1 MPCFMREKSLSFRPR
16 RDKVNDRDAMAPKPV
31 RPRAIR
37 YHGLFGMSI
46 ASQHLIVDEKWTPD
60 SLVEQYSGF
69 TDLLS
74 RRVIYKRHETKAN
87 RRLLLKQSKRLK
99 MQCSDGRIKLQKI
112 SSGNNSHT
120 IRNFLINHRDMQR
133 LYQRMPIYQVVDNIN
148 QRTFILRKERDR
160 LEFRLN
166 QRKHEYRE
174 LLLDRAEVENRI
186 KYANEF
192 QREEE
197 LKSRVLLK
205 KIENSNVR
213 LKAITTINTTY
224 KKIIQVLLQDEI
236 FYEPILRSL
245 DDDMEDQA
253 NFIKNILYMGLPAI
267 AKFKELNIEY
277 RQLEYKSRK
286 NLQSKMQMLSSL
298 LKRHTPSVPV
308 HKAKEELTASADPRR
323 YVRETKSMTVLKV
336 ELQSIEKTI
345 KELKLVTLCSQARE
359 IFPNVRTQM
368 ENNKKLDRLIQL
380 KFLKRSDLETKM
392 KCTSMLQNV
401 LVNNLSEEEINR
413 LERISDLKKILEADE
428 KFEKETLEHIRNRA
442 GAYVTFRLCLWNLV
456 EILRHV
462 DRQPRTFRTQYPN
475 SYLKLPLLK
484 FEMLDIIAAP
494 PELYEED
501 LEKVML
507 LLKRKL
513 YKLMKAYKPDMN
525 SSIAQSKDKY
535 HNLFLVSHKGRSAD
549 DNDRMSMVAEDDL
562 LQSNKMTNVPNRK
575 QIKALSA
582 RLMEVAA
589 KRDEA
594 N

>member
-1 MPCFMREKSLSFRPR
+1 MPCFKREKSLSFRPR
-16 RDKVNDRDAMAPKPV
+16 RDKVNDRDVMAPKTV

-46 ASQHLIVDEKWTPD
+46 ASQHLIVDENWTPD
-60 SLVEQYSGF
+60 SLTEQYSGF

-99 MQCSDGRIKLQKI
+99 MQCFDGRLKLQKI
-112 SSGNNSHT
+112 SSGNNSHK
-120 IRNFLINHRDMQR
+120 IRNFLMNHRDMQR
-133 LYQRMPIYQVVDNIN
+133 LYQRMPIHQIVDNIN

-160 LEFRLN
+160 LEFRLD
-166 QRKHEYRE
+166 QRKHEYRN
-174 LLLDRAEVENRI
+174 LLLDRAEVGNRI

-192 QREEE
+192 LREEE
-197 LKSRVLLK
+197 LISRVLLK

-245 DDDMEDQA
+245 DGDMEDQA
-253 NFIKNILYMGLPAI
+253 SFIKNILYLGLPAI
-267 AKFKELNIEY
+267 AKFKELNTEY
-277 RQLEYKSRK
+277 RLLENKSRK
-286 NLQSKMQMLSSL
+286 NLQSKMQLLSSL
-298 LKRHTPSVPV
+298 LKPHITSAPT
-308 HKAKEELTASADPRR
+308 HKVKAEILASSDPMR
-323 YVRETKSMTVLKV
+323 YVRETQSMAVLKV

-359 IFPNVRTQM
+359 IFPNVRDQL
-368 ENNKKLDRLIQL
+368 ENNKKLSRLIKL
-380 KFLKRSDLETKM
+380 NIFRRGDLDTKL
-392 KCTSMLQNV
+392 KCTSMLQDV

-413 LERISDLKKILEADE
+413 LERISDLRKILKNDE
-428 KFEKETLEHIRNRA
+428 KFERETVEHIRNRA
-442 GAYVTFRLCLWNLV
+442 CAYVAFRMCLWNLI
-456 EILRHV
+456 EILRNV
-462 DRQPRTFRTQYPN
+462 DRQPRTFRAQYQN

-484 FEMLDIIAAP
+484 FEMLNIRAAP

-501 LEKVML
+501 LDKVMF

-513 YKLMKAYKPDMN
+513 YKLMKGYKGDMN
-525 SSIAQSKDKY
+525 SSINQSKDKY
-535 HNLFLVSHKGRSAD
+535 HALFLESRKALPAD
-549 DNDRMSMVAEDDL
+549 EDDQISLAAEDDL
-562 LQSNKMTNVPNRK
+562 LQSSKMTNVPNRK

-582 RLMEVAA
+582 RLIEVAA
-589 KRDEA
+589 KREDD
-594 N
+594 